1 MLPQGTE
8 RVAAMTSACVR
19 RLLGVALLVLASG
32 NSVDVA
38 TAQGPVDTDRRA
50 DADRKGPP
58 GEREFD
64 RSRGERMWGDD
75 RPSFGGDGPG
85 RGGDAPFGGGS
96 SPFGGGPPFGGD
108 WRGGDRDRGSPP
120 ERDASPSKS
129 RATTVKPLVPGFG
142 VTATTTP
149 PPGFGSAL
157 QLAKI
162 DITDEDR
169 REAERAFRYY
179 DQNRD
184 GKIGSDEMSRS
195 RYGADL
201 ALYDQNRDGAIT
213 VSEMEYRA
221 ARQRTE
227 NLQANR
233 NRSGPSDGQRRDDD
247 RRGDRSRDG
256 TSENSSPNTDA
267 DTKPADER
275 KSYRR
280 RSPTE
285 RLPEGLPD
293 WFARDDADA
302 DGQVAMHEFSASWT
316 DTVLAEYNQFDL
328 NRDGLITPAE
338 CLKAKNDGAVVAAAS
353 APPPSNSSPPAS
365 PSPPPASPAAAPT
378 VTSLAAQPASGA
390 ASAAV
395 ATAPSGSPTATATS
409 APPPDVDPRSYEYF
423 KKVVIKY
430 DANNDGALTANEWA
444 SMSSSPE
451 AADADH
457 NGRVTIEEYA
467 RWKAQ
472 N

>member
-85 RGGDAPFGGGS
+85 RGGDAPFGGGNSPFGGGSPFGRGNSPFGGGPPFGGGS

-184 GKIGSDEMSRS
+184 GKIGSD
-195 RYGADL
+195 
-201 ALYDQNRDGAIT
+201 
-213 VSEMEYRA
+213 
-221 ARQRTE
+221 
-227 NLQANR
+227 
-233 NRSGPSDGQRRDDD
+233 
-247 RRGDRSRDG
+247 
-256 TSENSSPNTDA
+256 
-267 DTKPADER
+267 
-275 KSYRR
+275 
-280 RSPTE
+280 
-285 RLPEGLPD
+285 
-293 WFARDDADA
+293 
-302 DGQVAMHEFSASWT
+302 
-316 DTVLAEYNQFDL
+316 
-328 NRDGLITPAE
+328 
-338 CLKAKNDGAVVAAAS
+338 
-353 APPPSNSSPPAS
+353 
-365 PSPPPASPAAAPT
+365 
-378 VTSLAAQPASGA
+378 
-390 ASAAV
+390 
-395 ATAPSGSPTATATS
+395 
-409 APPPDVDPRSYEYF
+409 
-423 KKVVIKY
+423 
-430 DANNDGALTANEWA
+430 
-444 SMSSSPE
+444 
-451 AADADH
+451 
-457 NGRVTIEEYA
+457 
-467 RWKAQ
+467 
-472 N
+472 